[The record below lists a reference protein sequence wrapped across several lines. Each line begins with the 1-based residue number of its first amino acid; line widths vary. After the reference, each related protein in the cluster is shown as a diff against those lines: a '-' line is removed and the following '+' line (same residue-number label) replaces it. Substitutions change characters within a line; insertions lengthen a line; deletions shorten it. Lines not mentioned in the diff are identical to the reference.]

1 MQELEFIL
9 KSYDVWFLMGVHVIV
24 SLCVSIIAYFFL
36 KKKYQEKS
44 ALIFVLFLIFNL
56 VFPVLGLLLS
66 IWLSILLSVVKEKQ
80 YLHNVEKFSKE
91 ELYTNSFPVVNRIFG
106 EGALIK
112 LTHKSLTH
120 SENRMKALVFMAENL
135 TKQNISLI
143 KNLLSDKDNEIR
155 LYSYSLINNME
166 RDINENIEQK
176 KKQLLK
182 EVSFEK
188 RSLLLSELATLY
200 WEMVYYGI
208 SDGETKSFMYDKV
221 KYYANEAMQS
231 IKYRGPLSLLL
242 AKVNF
247 AEKNYSKALAL
258 FIDAIQKGMDKNTIN
273 PYLAEISFELKD
285 FKSVK
290 QSMQDVNQHEVSML
304 IDPIAQEWR
313 TS

>member
-1 MQELEFIL
+1 
-9 KSYDVWFLMGVHVIV
+9 
-24 SLCVSIIAYFFL
+24 
-36 KKKYQEKS
+36 
-44 ALIFVLFLIFNL
+44 
-56 VFPVLGLLLS
+56 
-66 IWLSILLSVVKEKQ
+66 
-80 YLHNVEKFSKE
+80 
-91 ELYTNSFPVVNRIFG
+91 
-106 EGALIK
+106 
-112 LTHKSLTH
+112 
-120 SENRMKALVFMAENL
+120 MKALVFMAENL